1 VYEFL
6 IGFILILFPV
16 FAESVPDYQKPFAPI
31 YTDKPVY
38 SWTDKIIISINAP
51 SWNSSPNQIDSIGQS
66 QSHSI
71 KISSGENFLEPY
83 RLTETSSN
91 SGIFSGEVIL
101 TGFLHDVNGDGIF
114 DTNPKTFGTG
124 PTNGFLESDVDD
136 SISISFEFADGVVL
150 VESVP
155 VNWNHGTIKFSKDT
169 FLSND
174 LIQVR
179 VIDSDLNLNPEMI
192 DTVDIEIFSDS
203 DASGLSI
210 TAIETSERSGNFIS
224 TFSLSQNTSSGNVL
238 YAIPGDTIMAKYDD
252 YTLPKP
258 FSKSDSQS
266 VETSAVV
273 DYYISSINRIHVLP
287 IFLSDGFG
295 NPVTSFLPDIQMQM
309 VGTIENEII
318 YDQEFIYFFQIKNSK
333 DTIISL
339 SWIQGK
345 LSPNQ
350 ILEISQSWIA
360 PNSDNYVLETYVWNS
375 LNELI
380 PLSPPSYT
388 SINIQWSFLSQFW
401 YLFKKIIFKLIF

>member
-1 VYEFL
+1 MYEFL

-375 LNELI
+375 LNELT
-380 PLSPPSYT
+380 PMSPPT
-388 SINIQWSFLSQFW
+388 FTT
-401 YLFKKIIFKLIF
+401 IFVD

>member
-1 VYEFL
+1 MYEFL
-6 IGFILILFPV
+6 IGFLLILFPV

-238 YAIPGDTIMAKYDD
+238 YAIPGDTIMAQYDD

-388 SINIQWSFLSQFW
+388 SINIQ
-401 YLFKKIIFKLIF
+401 